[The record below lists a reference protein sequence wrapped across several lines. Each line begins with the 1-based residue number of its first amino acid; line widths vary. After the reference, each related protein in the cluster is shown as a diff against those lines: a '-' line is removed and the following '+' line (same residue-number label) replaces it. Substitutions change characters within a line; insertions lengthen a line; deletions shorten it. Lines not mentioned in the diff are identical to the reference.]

1 MIVRHIL
8 AAVMLAIAAVF
19 AIISMLGVLRSKNNF
34 AALHC
39 AGVTNVMVPLLA
51 MAAVLIDIPA
61 GQATVKMAVLTVILL
76 MGGPITSHAIAVAE
90 YRRKSRQ

>member
-1 MIVRHIL
+1 VTARHIL
-8 AAVMLAIAAVF
+8 AAIVLGIAAAFGIV
-19 AIISMLGVLRSKNNF
+19 SMLGVLRSKNNF

-39 AGVTNVMVPLLA
+39 AGVTNVMLPLLA
-51 MAAVLIDIPA
+51 MVAVLIEIPA